1 MSKESEDYMSLVALI
16 LVLFI
21 MMVFSFAILLVG
33 LFNIKKI
40 IKSSIIFYALLAAL
54 MVFKLIGDLYFAINF
69 ILVVIGK

>member
-33 LFNIKKI
+33 LFNIKTI
-40 IKSSIIFYALLAAL
+40 IRSSIIFYSLLGAL
-54 MVFKLIGDLYFAINF
+54 MIFKFVGDIYFAINF